1 MAKIKE
7 HYFGNMSQYE
17 IDSYLYDRHLRDA
30 EYEDW
35 YNGEGYVAFV
45 NGELEDTKL
54 KYSTSDVESAIMY
67 GVSAVQ
73 VTAEEVGSDVYG
85 KLLHEKVFEY
95 LNTNKE

>member
-1 MAKIKE
+1 MAKVKE
-7 HYFGNMSQYE
+7 HYLGDMSQHE
-17 IDSYLYDRHLRDA
+17 VESQLYNRHLRDA
-30 EYEDW
+30 EYEEW
-35 YNGEGYVAFV
+35 YNGLGYVAFV
-45 NGELEDTKL
+45 NEELESTKL

>member
-1 MAKIKE
+1 MAKVKE
-7 HYFGNMSQYE
+7 HYLGNMTQYE
-17 IDSYLYDRHLRDA
+17 IDTYLYNKNLRDA

-45 NGELEDTKL
+45 NEELESTKL